1 MEAESLRD
9 RKKAMT
15 RRALVESAR
24 TIVDE
29 RGLDGTT
36 VEDIAEA
43 AGYTSRTFFNHFSCK
58 EEALVALDPITLA
71 GIVDEVRHR
80 PAGEH
85 PLTVLRAVLIDG
97 ADPHERISRWQLRH
111 DLVERYPKLIPQHL
125 AATEEVERALTA
137 ALADRLGTDP
147 ATDPTVRMLVASV
160 LAVVRAGVSW
170 WAASD
175 RRLSLMDVLNM
186 GFDVTAPIDG
196 PTARA

>member
-1 MEAESLRD
+1 
-9 RKKAMT
+9 
-15 RRALVESAR
+15 
-24 TIVDE
+24 
-29 RGLDGTT
+29 
-36 VEDIAEA
+36 
-43 AGYTSRTFFNHFSCK
+43 
-58 EEALVALDPITLA
+58 
-71 GIVDEVRHR
+71 VRHR

>member
-71 GIVDEVRHR
+71 GIVDEVLHR

>member
-58 EEALVALDPITLA
+58 
-71 GIVDEVRHR
+71 
-80 PAGEH
+80 
-85 PLTVLRAVLIDG
+85 
-97 ADPHERISRWQLRH
+97 
-111 DLVERYPKLIPQHL
+111 
-125 AATEEVERALTA
+125 
-137 ALADRLGTDP
+137 
-147 ATDPTVRMLVASV
+147 
-160 LAVVRAGVSW
+160 
-170 WAASD
+170 
-175 RRLSLMDVLNM
+175 
-186 GFDVTAPIDG
+186 
-196 PTARA
+196 

>member
-1 MEAESLRD
+1 MEPDSLRD

-24 TIVDE
+24 ALVDE

-36 VEDIAEA
+36 VEDIADA

-58 EEALVALDPITLA
+58 EEALVALDPVTLA
-71 GIVDEVRHR
+71 GIVDEVRLR

-85 PLTVLRAVLIDG
+85 PLTVLRAVLIEG
-97 ADPHERISRWQLRH
+97 ADPQERISRWQLRH

-125 AATEEVERALTA
+125 AVTEEVERALTG
-137 ALADRLGTDP
+137 ALADRLGRDP

-160 LAVVRAGVSW
+160 LAVARAGVSW

-175 RRLSLMDVLNM
+175 RSLPLIDVLNQ
-186 GFDVTAPIDG
+186 GFDVTAPTHG
-196 PTARA
+196 R

>member
-71 GIVDEVRHR
+71 GIVDEVAAK
-80 PAGEH
+80 AG
-85 PLTVLRAVLIDG
+85 
-97 ADPHERISRWQLRH
+97 
-111 DLVERYPKLIPQHL
+111 L
-125 AATEEVERALTA
+125 ACPRTA
-137 ALADRLGTDP
+137 AGTASEDADNESRKAEAAARHPNPIEFPLGL
-147 ATDPTVRMLVASV
+147 RF
-160 LAVVRAGVSW
+160 
-170 WAASD
+170 
-175 RRLSLMDVLNM
+175 RRPKPQEQPSPDLLSGM
-186 GFDVTAPIDG
+186 
-196 PTARA
+196 